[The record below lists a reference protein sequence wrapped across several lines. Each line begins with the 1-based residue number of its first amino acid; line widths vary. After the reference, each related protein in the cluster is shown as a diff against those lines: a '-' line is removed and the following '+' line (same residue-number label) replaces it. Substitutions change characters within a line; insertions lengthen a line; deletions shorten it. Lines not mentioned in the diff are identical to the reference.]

1 MQRYLYLALNVQR
14 FLAYAKLVLLPL
26 SESLLRNGDFQI
38 PVVACSPGKGKDV
51 IKFRP
56 EAECSVCVLM
66 SCFLSAVTKKT
77 DGD

>member
-14 FLAYAKLVLLPL
+14 FLAYANLVLLPL

-56 EAECSVCVLM
+56 EESNVRNVAFAC
-66 SCFLSAVTKKT
+66 
-77 DGD
+77 